1 MPARPRAPAL
11 DFDPGGYELQADMIR
26 VLANPK
32 RLMIL
37 SLLGNGPSTV
47 TEIADRLHLSLQN
60 TSQHLRLMRDR
71 TIVRAQRDGR
81 EVRYSLTSPVFS
93 EACRLVRQAL
103 LAEAR
108 ARPAHFGWGGG
119 SLPDAEGLAAAEP
132 TRTRHPVPVSS

>member
-1 MPARPRAPAL
+1 MTEQPSTPPEG
-11 DFDPGGYELQADMIR
+11 FDLRGFELEADLIR

-37 SLLGNGPSTV
+37 TLLGQGPCTV
-47 TEIADRLHLSLQN
+47 TEIAQRLNLSLQN

-81 EVRYSLTSPVFS
+81 EVRYALTSPVFS

-119 SLPDAEGLAAAEP
+119 SLPDAEAIKTEEP
-132 TRTRHPVPVSS
+132 APVRRPVPVAS

>member
-1 MPARPRAPAL
+1 MTDRPGAEPSTSDLRG
-11 DFDPGGYELQADMIR
+11 FELEADLIR

-32 RLMIL
+32 RLMIV
-37 SLLGNGPSTV
+37 SLLGPGPLTV
-47 TEIADRLHLSLQN
+47 TEIAHRLNLSLQN

-81 EVRYSLTSPVFS
+81 EVRYALTSPVFS

-119 SLPDAEGLAAAEP
+119 SVPDAGALAEAEP
-132 TRTRHPVPVSS
+132 PRNRRTIAVPS

>member
-1 MPARPRAPAL
+1 MTVRRRAPSPAT
-11 DFDPGGYELQADMIR
+11 DREGFELEADLIR

-37 SLLGNGPSTV
+37 TLLGHGPLTV
-47 TEIADRLHLSLQN
+47 TEISRHLDLSMQN

-81 EVRYSLTSPVFS
+81 EVRYALTSPVFS

-108 ARPAHFGWGGG
+108 ARPGHFGWGGE
-119 SLPDAEGLAAAEP
+119 SVPDTEAIALDEP
-132 TRTRHPVPVSS
+132 RRTRSPIPVHS

>member
-1 MPARPRAPAL
+1 MTDRPEADPSRL
-11 DFDPGGYELQADMIR
+11 DLRGFELEADLIR

-32 RLMIL
+32 RLMIV
-37 SLLGNGPSTV
+37 SLLGPGPLTV
-47 TEIADRLHLSLQN
+47 TEIARRLNLSLQN

-81 EVRYSLTSPVFS
+81 EVRYALTSPVFS

-119 SLPDAEGLAAAEP
+119 SVPDAGGLAEAEP
-132 TRTRHPVPVSS
+132 PRNRRTIAVPS

>member
-1 MPARPRAPAL
+1 MTDRPGAGPSSL
-11 DFDPGGYELQADMIR
+11 DLRGFELEADLIR

-32 RLMIL
+32 RLMIV
-37 SLLGNGPSTV
+37 SLLGPGPLTV
-47 TEIADRLHLSLQN
+47 TEIARRLNLSLQN

-81 EVRYSLTSPVFS
+81 EVRYALTSPVFS

-119 SLPDAEGLAAAEP
+119 SVPDAGALAEEDSP
-132 TRTRHPVPVSS
+132 RPRRPVPVTG

>member
-1 MPARPRAPAL
+1 MTDRPEADPSRL
-11 DFDPGGYELQADMIR
+11 DLRGFELEADLIR

-32 RLMIL
+32 RLMIV
-37 SLLGNGPSTV
+37 SLLGPGPLTV
-47 TEIADRLHLSLQN
+47 TEIARRLNLSLQN

-81 EVRYSLTSPVFS
+81 EVRYALTSPVFS

-119 SLPDAEGLAAAEP
+119 SVPDAGGLAEAEP
-132 TRTRHPVPVSS
+132 PRTRRTIAVPS

>member
-1 MPARPRAPAL
+1 MTYRPGAEPSTSDLRG
-11 DFDPGGYELQADMIR
+11 FELEADLIR

-32 RLMIL
+32 RLMIV
-37 SLLGNGPSTV
+37 SLLGPGPLTV
-47 TEIADRLHLSLQN
+47 TEIAHRLNLSLQN

-81 EVRYSLTSPVFS
+81 EVRYALTSPVFS

-119 SLPDAEGLAAAEP
+119 SVPDAGALAEAEP
-132 TRTRHPVPVSS
+132 PRNRRTIAVPS